1 MVETE
6 TGEIIRLML
15 VTNINDIYKI
25 ICEPMQLQKENIDRN
40 PGPDKGITTT
50 KCQFI
55 ELDYIR

>member
-25 ICEPMQLQKENIDRN
+25 ICEPMQLQKENDDRN

>member
-25 ICEPMQLQKENIDRN
+25 ICEPMQL
-40 PGPDKGITTT
+40 
-50 KCQFI
+50 
-55 ELDYIR
+55 